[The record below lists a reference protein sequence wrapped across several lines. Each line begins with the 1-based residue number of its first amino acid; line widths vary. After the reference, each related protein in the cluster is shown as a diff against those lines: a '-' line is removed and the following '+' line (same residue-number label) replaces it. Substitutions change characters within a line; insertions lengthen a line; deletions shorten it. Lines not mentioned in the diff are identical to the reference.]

1 MEEGIVSLS
10 VMFSCLNAKLEIM
23 AAMRETIR
31 HLRRWLLSDDV
42 LSLSIFFFFSGD
54 NYLLHLSKE
63 GIPIAISLLFKKIFS
78 GLSVI
83 LVTGSLAI

>member
-10 VMFSCLNAKLEIM
+10 VMFSCLNAKLETM

-42 LSLSIFFFFSGD
+42 LSLSIFFFFFSGD

-63 GIPIAISLLFKKIFS
+63 GIAIFLLFKKIFS

>member
-10 VMFSCLNAKLEIM
+10 VMFSCLNAKLETM

-63 GIPIAISLLFKKIFS
+63 GIAIFLLFKKIFS